1 MLYTKACYSISLI
14 QLHLTDGGVREVKP
28 NLNTEPQT
36 KVWSEKFH
44 MWMIMC
50 SDILFFTF
58 SGLSW
63 TYYFLHDYF
72 YIYFSWFIYFCLRFE
87 KRFVLFFFIISHDFY
102 MICFSLVIFT
112 NDSFM
117 FTYEFYTSNLFS

>member
-50 SDILFFTF
+50 SNILFFTF
-58 SGLSW
+58 SGLIW
-63 TYYFLHDYF
+63 TYYFFTWL
-72 YIYFSWFIYFCLRFE
+72 FSYLFFMIHLLLCKICTRFD
-87 KRFVLFFFIISHDFY
+87 FFFIISHDFY
-102 MICFSLVIFT
+102 IIRFSLVIFT

>member
-58 SGLSW
+58 SGLIW
-63 TYYFLHDYF
+63 TYYFFTWL
-72 YIYFSWFIYFCLRFE
+72 FSYLFFMIHLLLCKICTRFD
-87 KRFVLFFFIISHDFY
+87 FFFIISHDFY
-102 MICFSLVIFT
+102 MIRFSLVIFT